1 MILGSSNATGIVGSP
16 DQGEEV
22 SERGRGY
29 PTVPRSPH
37 LTVDER
43 IARGKAARAQIPRSA
58 NAFFE
63 PPEDRP
69 DPIALLEQQ
78 AATRVPDLVPIRY
91 GRMLISPFTFYR
103 GAASIMAADLA
114 STPTTGLRVQLCGD
128 AHLCNFG
135 VFGSPE
141 RNLVFDVNDFDETL
155 PGPWEWDVMRLAA
168 SLEVAGR
175 NNRFSKSERRDVVLA
190 GVREYRTSM
199 ARFAHLSNLEL
210 WYLHLDVTSLLP
222 RLEARFD
229 RKRVKA
235 LEKDVTKARTRDHV
249 RALAKLT
256 VRQGNEPRIASDPPL
271 VVAIDE
277 LLPEGRSREEVIE
290 LLLRI
295 IHGYPRTLESHRRH
309 LLEQYRFVHAARKV
323 VGIGSVG
330 TRTWI
335 ALLLGKDDQ
344 DPLFLQMKEAGAS
357 VLERLIGKSAYSNH
371 GQRVVVG
378 QRLMQATSDIFLGW
392 LRITEPDGV
401 QRDYYVRQLRDMKG
415 SVEVETLPPDAM
427 SVYARL
433 CAGTLARAH
442 ARSGDRVAIA
452 AYMGKGAVFDR
463 AVADFSVAYADQT
476 ERDHDRL
483 AQAVKKGQIEA
494 VTGL

>member
-1 MILGSSNATGIVGSP
+1 
-16 DQGEEV
+16 
-22 SERGRGY
+22 
-29 PTVPRSPH
+29 
-37 LTVDER
+37 
-43 IARGKAARAQIPRSA
+43 
-58 NAFFE
+58 
-63 PPEDRP
+63 
-69 DPIALLEQQ
+69 
-78 AATRVPDLVPIRY
+78 
-91 GRMLISPFTFYR
+91 
-103 GAASIMAADLA
+103 
-114 STPTTGLRVQLCGD
+114 
-128 AHLCNFG
+128 
-135 VFGSPE
+135 
-141 RNLVFDVNDFDETL
+141 
-155 PGPWEWDVMRLAA
+155 
-168 SLEVAGR
+168 
-175 NNRFSKSERRDVVLA
+175 
-190 GVREYRTSM
+190 
-199 ARFAHLSNLEL
+199 
-210 WYLHLDVTSLLP
+210 
-222 RLEARFD
+222 
-229 RKRVKA
+229 
-235 LEKDVTKARTRDHV
+235 
-249 RALAKLT
+249 
-256 VRQGNEPRIASDPPL
+256 L